1 MKLNYFRCGDYLFPD
16 MGLSEQDQQPLG
28 KYGRL
33 RMDYLRKE
41 HPGRFNYLLLSGKL
55 MEHLH
60 EIDNA
65 ANDRLD
71 LMMNSPLRPSESLK
85 ASDQMEW
92 VAQMNALKAQAEE
105 LIMNELIYN

>member
-1 MKLNYFRCGDYLFPD
+1 MKLNYFRCGDYLLPD
-16 MGLSEQDQQPLG
+16 IGLSEEDQQPLG
-28 KYGRL
+28 KYGQL
-33 RMDYLRKE
+33 RMEYLRKE

-55 MEHLH
+55 MAHLH
-60 EIDNA
+60 EIDNT

-71 LMMNSPLRPSESLK
+71 QMMNSSLRPSESLK